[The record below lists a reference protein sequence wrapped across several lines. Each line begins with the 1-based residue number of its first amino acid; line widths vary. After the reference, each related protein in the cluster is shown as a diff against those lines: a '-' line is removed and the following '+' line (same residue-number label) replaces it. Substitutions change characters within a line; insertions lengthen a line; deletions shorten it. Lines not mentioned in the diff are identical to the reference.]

1 MDVGVDPTKAKGS
14 DKRVARLA
22 QIFDGWTKEDPPTLK
37 KLPVEVDV
45 CELLVKV
52 GLAPGA
58 SEKTKAVG
66 DLCLIAFY
74 YLLRIGEYTGTG
86 ARAKE
91 KQTELF
97 CMRDIT
103 FFSKDKLGKILQ
115 LAMNSLDDDIFE
127 AISST
132 LTLGNQKN
140 GWKGACIHHE
150 GTGDPIFCPTKAL
163 ARRYCHIRKYCKGDM
178 SVPLCTYYT
187 GDGNR
192 MEVTDK
198 DIRAALKSAA
208 AMLNYPSER
217 GIPIERIDTHSLRSG
232 GANALALA
240 GYSEHQIQK
249 MGRWKGKTFKEYIRD
264 ELHCFSEG
272 MSRSM
277 RTVLGYV
284 NIAGGVYHDVTSTV
298 VAAEYNMGT
307 AVAA

>member
-1 MDVGVDPTKAKGS
+1 M
-14 DKRVARLA
+14 
-22 QIFDGWTKEDPPTLK
+22 K

-45 CELLVKV
+45 VELLVKV
-52 GLAPGA
+52 AMTPGA
-58 SEKTKAVG
+58 TAKTKAIA
-66 DLCLIAFY
+66 DLCMIAFY

-86 ARAKE
+86 LKAQE

-97 CMRDIT
+97 CMKDVT
-103 FFSKDKLGKILQ
+103 FFRKDTRGKITQ
-115 LAMNSLDDDIFE
+115 VATSAVDDDIFE

-163 ARRYCHIRKYCKGDM
+163 ARRFCHIRKYCKGDM
-178 SVPLCTYYT
+178 TVPLCTCYT
-187 GDGNR
+187 AGGTR

-208 AMLNYPSER
+208 TMLNYPSER

-272 MSRSM
+272 MSRAM
-277 RTVLGYV
+277 KKVLGYV

-298 VAAEYNMGT
+298 IASEYNMC
-307 AVAA
+307 AAGA